1 MKAKTQLNAPGKT
14 SNTCDLDASPLFST
28 LPDESRAELMKI
40 CRMRRYE
47 AGQTVIADEEMPS
60 FVGCISEGI
69 LRMQKN
75 MPDGRAHIV
84 GLLVESDMF
93 GRVFD
98 GTSNFAV
105 EAATDVSLCC
115 FDRVGLEALLSR
127 DPILE
132 RLFLINVLD
141 ELDAAREWIM
151 LLGGRRV
158 TERLAAFLLILCRR
172 WSRLHGVLS
181 EEHGNMLVHVPVS
194 RSDLAHY
201 LGTRVETISRAI
213 RALAD
218 DGIIA
223 IKDPYH
229 LEILNLARLSEAAG
243 NDSYG
248 TG

>member
-1 MKAKTQLNAPGKT
+1 
-14 SNTCDLDASPLFST
+14 
-28 LPDESRAELMKI
+28 
-40 CRMRRYE
+40 MRHYE
-47 AGQTVIADEEMPS
+47 ASQTVIADDELPS
-60 FVGCISEGI
+60 FVGCVSAGI

-75 MPDGRAHIV
+75 TPDGRAHIV

-93 GRVFD
+93 GRVFN
-98 GTSNFAV
+98 GNSNFAI
-105 EAATDVSLCC
+105 EAATDVTLCC
-115 FDRVGLEALLSR
+115 FDRLALETLLSR
-127 DPILE
+127 DPIIE

-172 WSRLHGVLS
+172 WSRLHDVLS
-181 EEHGNMLVHVPVS
+181 EEHGHMLVHVPVS

-213 RALAD
+213 RTLAD

-229 LEILNLARLSEAAG
+229 FEILDMARLCCAAG
-243 NDSYG
+243 NDDYG
-248 TG
+248 NAGQH